1 MGRVANVGASA
12 ISPTVYSSMVQVPLY
27 KRLVALEIANTR
39 FSDTVGNAVKIPRY
53 SDLSAQTYTPGTP
66 VSATNL
72 TWAFDTINL
81 STYKHVTF
89 YIDDP
94 RATTVSVDQ
103 ASALAPQAAYQLG
116 NAIDRFVFSK
126 ITGSAGF
133 APTGITVDTVG
144 LGLGGSAHREAS
156 ASSANVINLFAG
168 ARKVM
173 RNGNIEEDGTWCSV
187 ITPTVAS
194 YIDIKTASVGFN
206 VADATLRNGYAG
218 DFMGF
223 QVYISNN
230 LPSGKVSALNPNL
243 SVAAVSATTGR
254 SLYFGRKGQID
265 LGLLRA
271 PAMEIRKCED
281 KIGSNFITWTVYGA
295 GIVSKNAQRGLN
307 VVGNTATFG

>member
-1 MGRVANVGASA
+1 MGRVVNVGASA
-12 ISPTVYSSMVQVPLY
+12 ISPTIYSEMVQVPLY

-39 FSDTVGNAVKIPRY
+39 FSDTVGTAVKIPRY

-72 TWAFDTINL
+72 TWAFDTLNL

-89 YIDDP
+89 YVDDP
-94 RATTVSVDQ
+94 RAQTVSVDQ
-103 ASALAPQAAYQLG
+103 AAALAPQAAYQLG
-116 NAIDRFVFSK
+116 NAIDRFVLSK

-133 APTGITVDTVG
+133 ALGGVTVDTVG

-156 ASSANVINLFAG
+156 ATSGTVINLFAG
-168 ARKVM
+168 AKKLL
-173 RNGNIEEDGTWCSV
+173 RNANVEEAGDWCAV
-187 ITPTVAS
+187 ITPTIAS

-206 VADATLRNGYAG
+206 VADSTLRNGYAG

-223 QVYISNN
+223 QIYISNN
-230 LPSGKVSALNPNL
+230 LPSGKVSTLNPNL

-295 GIVSKNAQRGLN
+295 TVVTKNAGRGLN
-307 VVGNTATFG
+307 VVGATGSFG

>member
-1 MGRVANVGASA
+1 MGRVVNVGASA
-12 ISPTVYSSMVQVPLY
+12 ISPTVYSNMVQIPLY
-27 KRLVALEIANTR
+27 KRLVAMEIANTR

-103 ASALAPQAAYQLG
+103 ASSLAPQAAYQLG
-116 NAIDRFVFSK
+116 NAIDRFVFGK
-126 ITGSAGF
+126 ITGSGGM
-133 APTGITVDTVG
+133 TYIGVDTTG
-144 LGLGGSAHREAS
+144 LGLGGTAHREAS

-168 ARKVM
+168 AKKIL
-173 RNGNIEEDGTWCSV
+173 RNNNVEEDGSWCAV

-223 QVYISNN
+223 QIYISNN
-230 LPSGKVSALNPNL
+230 LPSGKVSALSPTL

-265 LGLLRA
+265 LGLLKS

-295 GIVSKNAQRGLN
+295 GVVNKNTGRALN
-307 VVGNTATFG
+307 VVGNVATFG

>member
-1 MGRVANVGASA
+1 MGRVVNVGASA

-53 SDLSAQTYTPGTP
+53 TDLSAQTYTPGTP
-66 VSATNL
+66 LSATNL
-72 TWAFDTINL
+72 TWAFDTLNL

-89 YIDDP
+89 YVDDP

-103 ASALAPQAAYQLG
+103 ASSLAPQAAYQIA
-116 NAIDRFVFSK
+116 NAIDRFALAK
-126 ITGSAGF
+126 ITGAAGF
-133 APTGITVDTVG
+133 TYVGVD
-144 LGLGGSAHREAS
+144 GGTMAGNAVNHRDVSATTAT
-156 ASSANVINLFAG
+156 IIDLFAN
-168 ARKVM
+168 AKKIL
-173 RNGNIEEDGTWCSV
+173 RNQNVEESGDWCAI
-187 ITPTVAS
+187 ITPTLAS

-230 LPSGKVSALNPNL
+230 LPSGSVSTINPAM

-254 SLYFGRKGQID
+254 ACYFGKKNQID
-265 LGLLRA
+265 LAILRA

-295 GIVSKNAQRGLN
+295 TVTTKAQSRGLS
-307 VVGNTATFG
+307 VVGSVAKFG

>member
-1 MGRVANVGASA
+1 MGRVVNVGVSA
-12 ISPTVYSSMVQVPLY
+12 VSPTIYSTLVQIPLY

-72 TWAFDTINL
+72 TWAFDTLNL

-94 RATTVSVDQ
+94 RSQVISLDQ
-103 ASALAPQAAYQLG
+103 ASSLAPNAAFQLG
-116 NAIDRFVFSK
+116 NAIDRFVLGK
-126 ITGSAGF
+126 ITGTAGF
-133 APTGITVDTVG
+133 SYVGIDAATFN
-144 LGLGGSAHREAS
+144 GGTAHREVS
-156 ASSANVINLFAG
+156 ASSANIINVFAN
-168 ARKVM
+168 ARKAL
-173 RNGNIEEDGTWCSV
+173 RNANVEEAGDWCAV

-194 YIDIKTASVGFN
+194 YIDIKTAQVGFN

-230 LPSGKVSALNPNL
+230 LPSGKVSALNPSL

-254 SLYFGRKGQID
+254 SLYFGRKKQID

-295 GIVSKNAQRGLN
+295 TVVTKAALRGIN
-307 VVGNTATFG
+307 VVGATASFG

>member
-1 MGRVANVGASA
+1 MGRVVNVGASA
-12 ISPTVYSSMVQVPLY
+12 ISPTVYSEMVQIPLY

-72 TWAFDTINL
+72 TWAFDTLNL

-94 RATTVSVDQ
+94 RAQTVAVDQ
-103 ASALAPQAAYQLG
+103 AAALAPNAAFQLG
-116 NAIDRFVFSK
+116 NAIDRFTFSK
-126 ITGSAGF
+126 ITGAAGMTYVGVD
-133 APTGITVDTVG
+133 APG
-144 LGLGGSAHREAS
+144 LGLGGTTHREAS
-156 ASSANVINLFAG
+156 ASSANIINLFAG
-168 ARKVM
+168 ARKLL
-173 RNGNIEEDGTWCSV
+173 RNANVEEAGDWCAV

-230 LPSGKVSALNPNL
+230 LPSGKVSALSPTL

-281 KIGSNFITWTVYGA
+281 KIGTNFITWTVYGA
-295 GIVSKNAQRGLN
+295 TVVTKAALRGLN
-307 VVGNTATFG
+307 VVGATGSFG

>member
-1 MGRVANVGASA
+1 MGRVVNVGASA
-12 ISPTVYSSMVQVPLY
+12 ISPTVYSNMVQVPLY

-39 FSDTVGNAVKIPRY
+39 FSDTVGNAVKVPRY
-53 SDLSAQTYTPGTP
+53 TDLSAQTYTPGTP

-94 RATTVSVDQ
+94 RAQTVSVDQ
-103 ASALAPQAAYQLG
+103 AAALAPQAAYQLG
-116 NAIDRFVFSK
+116 NAIDKFVFSK
-126 ITGSAGF
+126 ITGSGGF
-133 APTGITVDTVG
+133 TYVGVDAST
-144 LGLGGSAHREAS
+144 LNYGGTAHREAS
-156 ASSANVINLFAG
+156 ASTATVINIFANARKLLRNANVEEAG
-168 ARKVM
+168 
-173 RNGNIEEDGTWCSV
+173 DWCAV

-230 LPSGKVSALNPNL
+230 LPSGKVSTLNPSL

-295 GIVSKNAQRGLN
+295 GVVTKAQSRGLN
-307 VVGNTATFG
+307 VVGATASFG

>member
-1 MGRVANVGASA
+1 MGRVVNVGASA
-12 ISPTVYSSMVQVPLY
+12 ISPTVYSEMVQIPLY

-72 TWAFDTINL
+72 TWAFDTLNL

-94 RATTVSVDQ
+94 RAQTVAVDQ
-103 ASALAPQAAYQLG
+103 AAALAPNAAFQLG
-116 NAIDRFVFSK
+116 NAIDRFTFGK

-133 APTGITVDTVG
+133 TYIGVDAPG
-144 LGLGGSAHREAS
+144 LGLGGTAHREAS
-156 ASSANVINLFAG
+156 ASSANIINLFAG
-168 ARKVM
+168 ARKLL
-173 RNGNIEEDGTWCSV
+173 RNANVEESGDWCAV

-206 VADATLRNGYAG
+206 VADSTLRNGYAG

-223 QVYISNN
+223 QIYISNN
-230 LPSGKVSALNPNL
+230 LPSGKVSALSPTL

-281 KIGSNFITWTVYGA
+281 KIGTNFITWTVYGA
-295 GIVSKNAQRGLN
+295 TVVTKAALRGLN

>member
-1 MGRVANVGASA
+1 MGRVVNVGASA
-12 ISPTVYSSMVQVPLY
+12 VSPTVYSTLVQIPLY

-53 SDLSAQTYTPGTP
+53 SDLSAQTYIPGTP

-72 TWAFDTINL
+72 TWAFDTLNL

-89 YIDDP
+89 YVDDP
-94 RATTVSVDQ
+94 RAQTVSLDQ
-103 ASALAPQAAYQLG
+103 ASSLAPNAAFQLG
-116 NAIDRFVFSK
+116 NAIDRFTLGK

-133 APTGITVDTVG
+133 TFVNVDAST
-144 LGLGGSAHREAS
+144 LNGGTAHREAS
-156 ASSANVINLFAG
+156 ASSANIINIFAN
-168 ARKVM
+168 ARKIL
-173 RNGNIEEDGTWCSV
+173 RNANVEEAGDWCAV
-187 ITPTVAS
+187 ITPTIAS

-230 LPSGKVSALNPNL
+230 LPSGKVSALNPSL

-254 SLYFGRKGQID
+254 SLYFGRKKQID

-295 GIVSKNAQRGLN
+295 TVVTKAALRGIN
-307 VVGNTATFG
+307 VVGAVASFG

>member
-1 MGRVANVGASA
+1 MGRVVNVGASA
-12 ISPTVYSSMVQVPLY
+12 ISPTVYSTMVQVPLY

-66 VSATNL
+66 LSATNL
-72 TWAFDTINL
+72 TWAFDTLNL
-81 STYKHVTF
+81 STYKHCTF

-94 RATTVSVDQ
+94 RAQTVSVDQ
-103 ASALAPQAAYQLG
+103 ASSLAPNAAFQLG
-116 NAIDRFVFSK
+116 NAIDRFTLAKIKGSGGFVF
-126 ITGSAGF
+126 AG
-133 APTGITVDTVG
+133 VDGGTMV
-144 LGLGGSAHREAS
+144 GGSVSHREVS
-156 ASSANVINLFAG
+156 ASSANIISIFAN
-168 ARKVM
+168 ARKIL
-173 RNGNIEEDGTWCSV
+173 RNGNVEESGDWCAV
-187 ITPTVAS
+187 ITPTIAS
-194 YIDIKTASVGFN
+194 YIDIKTANVGFN

-230 LPSGKVSALNPNL
+230 LPSGSVSTLNPSL
-243 SVAAVSATTGR
+243 SVAGVSATTGR
-254 SLYFGRKGQID
+254 SLYFGKKKQID

-295 GIVSKNAQRGLN
+295 TVVTKSALRGIN
-307 VVGNTATFG
+307 VVGNVATFG